1 MASGDAAL
9 LDAHALLRMATIE
22 GATALALDDR
32 IGSIAPGKAADL
44 VAMAC
49 NPVEKIECTAEVQ
62 WVIKDGVIIQ
72 GKANK

>member
-1 MASGDAAL
+1 MSPMQAIQS
-9 LDAHALLRMATIE
+9 ATIE
-22 GATALALDDR
+22 AARLLNKQDEL
-32 IGSIAPGKAADL
+32 GSVAPGKAADL

-49 NPVEKIECTAEVQ
+49 NPAEKIECTAEVQ